1 MQLTK
6 KKKSSDIWIIGI
18 DEVGRGP
25 LAGPVVVCA
34 LALPMQLNIESEK
47 RKIKDSKQL
56 TAQQRAVWYAWIK
69 NNPQIKYAVA
79 RVSPKTI
86 DAINITRSANR
97 AAYRAYKKLNSQI
110 YHHSIFL
117 YRSPPSIIVDGG
129 LYLPKHIPHCV
140 IVKADEKYPAVALA
154 SIIAKVTRDRSMIQ
168 QHKKYP
174 RYQFAQHKGYGTAI
188 HIKAIKKY
196 GPCPLH
202 RLTFIQNLYKIK

>member
-1 MQLTK
+1 M
-6 KKKSSDIWIIGI
+6 IIGI

-34 LALPMQLNIESEK
+34 LALPIPLSIESK
-47 RKIKDSKQL
+47 RRKIKDSKQL

-69 NNPQIKYAVA
+69 DHPEIKYAVA
-79 RVSPKTI
+79 RVSPTII

-97 AAYRAYKKLNSQI
+97 AAYRAYKKLN
-110 YHHSIFL
+110 FL
-117 YRSPPSIIVDGG
+117 IRQNSPSFFYGSPPSIIMDGG
-129 LYLPKHIPHCV
+129 LYLPKYIPHRV

-154 SIIAKVTRDRSMIQ
+154 SIVAKVTRDRFMMQ
-168 QHKKYP
+168 QHTKYP
-174 RYQFAQHKGYGTAI
+174 CYQFAQHKGYGTAI

-202 RLTFIQNLYKIK
+202 RLTFIQNTHTMK